1 MVGQGLLLLGAIH
14 NVRIPEEDEILQ
26 AIEDERERQ
35 EGEDADDDTREG
47 SEGSGGDFV
56 M

>member
-14 NVRIPEEDEILQ
+14 NVRIPEEEEILQ
-26 AIEDERERQ
+26 AIENERSRQTLEPDDDPSGSERED
-35 EGEDADDDTREG
+35 GEYL
-47 SEGSGGDFV
+47 